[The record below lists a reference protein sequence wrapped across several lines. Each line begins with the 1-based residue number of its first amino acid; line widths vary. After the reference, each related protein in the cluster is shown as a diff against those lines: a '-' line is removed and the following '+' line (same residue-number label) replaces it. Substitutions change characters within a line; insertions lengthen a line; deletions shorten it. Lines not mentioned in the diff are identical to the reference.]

1 MSAFEDHALDRKPLQ
16 HPDDLMKFTVTPQM
30 MDNVEWQEISHW
42 IAVRDLDHI
51 VERIE
56 TIRILILRLNFDRVS
71 DAVEFKL
78 RFT

>member
-1 MSAFEDHALDRKPLQ
+1 MSHEDNLLNAKPVQ
-16 HPDDLMKFTVTPQM
+16 HPTNLMNFTVTPIM
-30 MDNVEWQEISHW
+30 MESKDWNEISRW
-42 IAVRDLDHI
+42 LSERDLHHI

-56 TIRILILRLNFDRVS
+56 TIRLLMLELRFQNVS